1 MHRYIARLVMA
12 ILAATARISG
22 AQAPSGPQV
31 NVPPAASAATAARHD
46 SDPYEFAAADSVT
59 HVVRLSRIADGVRF
73 TWPRTVT
80 QWDTALLAV
89 RSGGAE
95 QDPYVEVS
103 VGEFRIQQ
111 YLDTNAVGVRWLNL
125 SSLREQLAGVTEVII
140 RTHALTPEAETAT
153 LALSDNHFNLQQRIM

>member
-1 MHRYIARLVMA
+1 MHRHIARLVIA

-31 NVPPAASAATAARHD
+31 NVPPTASAATAARYD
-46 SDPYEFAAADSVT
+46 SDPYEFAVENSVT
-59 HVVRLSRIADGVRF
+59 HVIRMSTTADGVRF

-80 QWDTALLAV
+80 QWYSALLAG
-89 RSGGAE
+89 RTGGAE

-111 YLDTNAVGVRWLNL
+111 
-125 SSLREQLAGVTEVII
+125 
-140 RTHALTPEAETAT
+140 
-153 LALSDNHFNLQQRIM
+153 